1 MADPDPGPL
10 KSSTGA
16 APASG
21 PRPAV
26 RLARVATPVGRP
38 VIPEDQARPTEA
50 LSTGPRTVRVTK
62 GDLPAHST
70 LNPLQRWAWRTF
82 RTRMGRKP
90 MDPVLE
96 ENLLK
101 AHMRIRADE
110 YAAYVLG
117 VTILIAAAVIVA
129 AVILFVLLFVVAG
142 AGLIGILIPAILP
155 IIVIPLTYFVLMGM
169 PGSAAKSRGTKINNK
184 ISAAMSFVSAMAS
197 ADVNIDQIFKELAR
211 QKIYG
216 EVAEEAAWIT
226 RDTELLG
233 VDILTAIR
241 TGAQRT
247 PSKRFQDFLQ
257 GVVTTATSGGQL
269 KPYFLVKAEQYERE
283 NKLERL
289 QRVET
294 MGLLAETFVTVVV
307 AFPLFL
313 VIIIAIF
320 AIIGGGG
327 AFLLEILWAIVA
339 LMIPMSQFGFIFF
352 IHSLASEL

>member
-1 MADPDPGPL
+1 MPATPTVPA
-10 KSSTGA
+10 TA
-16 APASG
+16 ATDAVTV
-21 PRPAV
+21 RPV
-26 RLARVATPVGRP
+26 RLKRG
-38 VIPEDQARPTEA
+38 EQPT
-50 LSTGPRTVRVTK
+50 
-62 GDLPAHST
+62 HST
-70 LNPLQRWAWRTF
+70 LTPFQRWAWKTF
-82 RTRMGRKP
+82 KNRVLAKP
-90 MDPVLE
+90 PDPILE

-110 YAAYVLG
+110 FMATVYATAV
-117 VTILIAAAVIVA
+117 VTAIAT
-129 AVILFVLLFVVAG
+129 VVAG
-142 AGLIGILIPAILP
+142 AVLGFILVSSGQFLFGVLIGVALP
-155 IIVIPLTYFVLMGM
+155 VFGTIGAFFGLQGTPS
-169 PGSAAKSRGTKINNK
+169 SAAKTRGRKIDQR
-184 ISAAMSFVSAMAS
+184 ISPAMSFVSAMAS
-197 ADVNIDQIFKELAR
+197 ADVNIDQIFKELGR

-216 EVAEEAAWIT
+216 EVAEEAAWIS

-241 TGAQRT
+241 NGAQRS

-269 KPYFLVKAEQYERE
+269 KPYFLLKAEQYERE
-283 NKLERL
+283 NKLAQL

-327 AFLLEILWAIVA
+327 VFMIDVLWAIVG
-339 LMIPMSQFGFIFF
+339 LMIPLSQFGFIFF
-352 IHSLASEL
+352 MYTLAQEM

>member
-1 MADPDPGPL
+1 MATANAGAADTVAPPVRAIRMKRDAQAAKRSTLSPFQQWAWKTFRNRVLAHPPDP
-10 KSSTGA
+10 
-16 APASG
+16 
-21 PRPAV
+21 
-26 RLARVATPVGRP
+26 
-38 VIPEDQARPTEA
+38 
-50 LSTGPRTVRVTK
+50 
-62 GDLPAHST
+62 
-70 LNPLQRWAWRTF
+70 N
-82 RTRMGRKP
+82 
-90 MDPVLE
+90 LE
-96 ENLLK
+96 ENLIK

-110 YAAYVLG
+110 YMATVYATTV
-117 VTILIAAAVIVA
+117 VVA
-129 AVILFVLLFVVAG
+129 AVAIVVGVGVGVLFFVSGDALFAL
-142 AGLIGILIPAILP
+142 LIGVALP
-155 IIVIPLTYFVLMGM
+155 ILGPVGTFFGM
-169 PGSAAKSRGTKINNK
+169 QSTPSSTAKTRGRKIDQK
-184 ISAAMSFVSAMAS
+184 ISPAMSFVSAMAS
-197 ADVNIDQIFKELAR
+197 ADVNVDQIFKELGR

-241 TGAQRT
+241 NGAQRS

-269 KPYFLVKAEQYERE
+269 KPYFLLKAEQYEKE
-283 NKLERL
+283 NKLDAL

-327 AFLLEILWAIVA
+327 QFMIEVLWGVVGA
-339 LMIPMSQFGFIFF
+339 MIPVSQVGFIFF
-352 IHSLASEL
+352 MYSLSQEV